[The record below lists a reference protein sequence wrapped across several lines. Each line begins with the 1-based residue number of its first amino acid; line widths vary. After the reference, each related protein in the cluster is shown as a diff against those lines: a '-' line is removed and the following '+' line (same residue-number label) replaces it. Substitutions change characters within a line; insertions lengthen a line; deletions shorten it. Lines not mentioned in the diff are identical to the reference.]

1 MASSNNVQDT
11 HMSDLLRRLHFSLI
25 EIVSAM
31 NRAQNDETLL
41 RDAGVKL
48 DRALLPLLVGIERLG
63 PISVGEIA
71 DRTGRDYTTISRQ
84 LKKLDELG
92 LVERTPG
99 ETDQRVSLARVTAQ
113 GHRMTGALDDA
124 RERLARLAL
133 ADWDVAD
140 LDQLVGLLE
149 RLTAAM
155 RGGPSEPRPE

>member
-1 MASSNNVQDT
+1 MTSRNNVQNT
-11 HMSDLLRRLHFSLI
+11 HMSDLLRRLHLSLI

-31 NRAQNDETLL
+31 NRAQNDDALL
-41 RDAGVKL
+41 SAAEVRL

-63 PISVGEIA
+63 PISVGDIA
-71 DRTGRDYTTISRQ
+71 DRAGRDYTTVSRQ

-99 ETDQRVSLARVTAQ
+99 ETDQRVSLAQVTAQ
-113 GHRMTGALDDA
+113 GRRMTDALDEA
-124 RERLARLAL
+124 RERLARTAL

-149 RLTAAM
+149 RLTGAM
-155 RGGPSEPRPE
+155 RGNPSEPRPE